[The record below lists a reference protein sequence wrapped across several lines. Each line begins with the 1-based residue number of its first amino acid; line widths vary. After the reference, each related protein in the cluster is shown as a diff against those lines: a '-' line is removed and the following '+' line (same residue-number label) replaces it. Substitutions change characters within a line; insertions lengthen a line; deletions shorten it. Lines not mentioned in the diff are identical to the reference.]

1 MKKLSSE
8 DLEAMEFSFLLLER
22 RNSET
27 LDNLISGMLGTTW
40 DAKSLLGGNKEDLKE
55 DKKFTWEYRDKRPKV
70 LMPLVLSLTQ
80 NPKFMEHLKKLA
92 STAVNVKREDPS
104 VVDAPRWVNRKK
116 EEVVD
121 LSFAPKDAFL
131 KIAGRVC

>member
-1 MKKLSSE
+1 
-8 DLEAMEFSFLLLER
+8 
-22 RNSET
+22 
-27 LDNLISGMLGTTW
+27 MLGTTW